1 MPWLETDQRAFP
13 LGGCGSTSHAGCEC
27 VGGYKERQ
35 PCAVW
40 RCEAVARQLSARRA
54 VLRTAQRGVPRVWSR
69 FLVPARANSGRIG
82 NIVPARSWSWSG
94 CILGGAPL
102 AAAGVRWS
110 RRELVLL
117 RTGNGGNDVMAVVLW
132 VASILITIAVTWL
145 VTWYFYRKG
154 AEAAQG
160 DRQSI
165 AALGDEL
172 SGISRLLSGSPQEVA
187 DRLRGFARSA
197 QVDVRTVEKVL
208 VTLKDEEI
216 AELVRRELRRLQG
229 PDGSIRRSELVKG
242 VSDELR
248 PGSFDDIRRI
258 IELMRQNG
266 EIEYAGNF
274 DTALSLRY
282 RPTARKSASAARQ
295 ESGI

>member
-1 MPWLETDQRAFP
+1 VVRRLRPWAWP
-13 LGGCGSTSHAGCEC
+13 LA
-27 VGGYKERQ
+27 
-35 PCAVW
+35 
-40 RCEAVARQLSARRA
+40 L
-54 VLRTAQRGVPRVWSR
+54 VLRRRSRVNPAGIGTSR
-69 FLVPARANSGRIG
+69 FLRLAAVGGSHWNTST
-82 NIVPARSWSWSG
+82 SCTSLSWSG
-94 CILGGAPL
+94 CILGSAPL
-102 AAAGVRWS
+102 PLLAYAGLEE
-110 RRELVLL
+110 ELVLL
-117 RTGNGGNDVMAVVLW
+117 RTGNGGNDAMAVVLW

-154 AEAAQG
+154 AKAAQG

-165 AALGDEL
+165 AALSDEL

-187 DRLRGFARSA
+187 DRLRRFARSA

-242 VSDELR
+242 VSDELP

-295 ESGI
+295 ESGT